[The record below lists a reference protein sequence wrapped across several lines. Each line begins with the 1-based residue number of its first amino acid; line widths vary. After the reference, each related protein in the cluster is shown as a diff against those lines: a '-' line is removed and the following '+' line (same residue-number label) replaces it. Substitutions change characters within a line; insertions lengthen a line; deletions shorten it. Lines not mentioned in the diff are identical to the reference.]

1 MINTLA
7 VSPEAHVKEE
17 LFFGKEFNFS
27 YSSLKRLVEAPSL
40 FYKEYVLREKEVS
53 YDKYLLEGVLIHWLL
68 LDGLNFEEKFVV
80 APDDLPSANSMKVID
95 AVFKIYQEKI
105 LEDPTLNDLEL
116 FDFEDEI
123 LEILEELN
131 LHQKVGEEKRAAKVA
146 DLKGI
151 GFFNHLK
158 SRGKRIIIDS
168 KMLDECTRRADIL
181 KDDPD
186 ITKLLGMDKDQNEKF
201 GVYNEIDLNCSL
213 KDMPFGLRGILDNLV
228 VDVENK
234 SIVINDFK
242 TTGKSLVHFQDSV
255 EYWLYWLQAAIY
267 KRLAMN
273 FLKDVINDEWSI
285 DFNFIVFDSYN
296 QYYAYPV
303 SYDTMLLWDEMLEG
317 KLSAAE
323 YHYNNRMFDLPFEF
337 VAGNV
342 YL

>member
-1 MINTLA
+1 
-7 VSPEAHVKEE
+7 
-17 LFFGKEFNFS
+17 
-27 YSSLKRLVEAPSL
+27 
-40 FYKEYVLREKEVS
+40 
-53 YDKYLLEGVLIHWLL
+53 
-68 LDGLNFEEKFVV
+68 
-80 APDDLPSANSMKVID
+80 
-95 AVFKIYQEKI
+95 
-105 LEDPTLNDLEL
+105 
-116 FDFEDEI
+116 
-123 LEILEELN
+123 
-131 LHQKVGEEKRAAKVA
+131 
-146 DLKGI
+146 
-151 GFFNHLK
+151 
-158 SRGKRIIIDS
+158 
-168 KMLDECTRRADIL
+168 
-181 KDDPD
+181 
-186 ITKLLGMDKDQNEKF
+186 MDKDQNEKF